1 MTIEALFNTVMGAF
15 DFEIISENN
24 RTLGAITFFP
34 FMIIVQNA
42 YCSQRL
48 LNYTDELFCRSPR
61 RRAPAVRGR
70 CGGGYD
76 DKTLIL
82 FF

>member
-1 MTIEALFNTVMGAF
+1 MAYLGLFYALFESILPEYSSPLVTIEALFNTVMGAF

-61 RRAPAVRGR
+61 R
-70 CGGGYD
+70 
-76 DKTLIL
+76 
-82 FF
+82 